1 MAGPGQIENPNF
13 VFGLVFESFQ
23 TAFEKFGASKYID
36 GTRCWRLAE
45 TWTDRE
51 TQLYLKLLVQFLK
64 VFKQCLKSL
73 EPASTLMVHAAG
85 DWHLGPGQRDE
96 REPRAPTR

>member
-36 GTRCWRLAE
+36 GTRCWRLAPG
-45 TWTDRE
+45 TWTERRE
-51 TQLYLKLLVQFLK
+51 
-64 VFKQCLKSL
+64 
-73 EPASTLMVHAAG
+73 
-85 DWHLGPGQRDE
+85 
-96 REPRAPTR
+96 RAPGSNQVTARALHRTAFDNIVYLHCYIKSFIGLPVALSLR